1 MKKLKYKNRTVFFL
15 ALTSFV
21 IVLSS
26 CAYSSRTAVKYLNES
41 KEKVYDLVVVPGVP
55 FQNDQW
61 SMIMKARLYWS
72 KYLYDNGI
80 AKNIMYSGAAVYS
93 PYYEAEIMAMYAE
106 ALGIPKQ
113 NIFIETNARHST
125 ENIYYSYKKAKQLGF
140 KNIALATDPF
150 QSKMLRNF
158 ISKRIDK
165 NLGIVPIVFDTLKSI
180 EPVMINPVIDF
191 SKAHVNDFISI
202 LESEGFWTRF
212 KGTLGKQI
220 DVTLY
225 DL

>member
-1 MKKLKYKNRTVFFL
+1 MKKLKYKNRTVLFL
-15 ALTSFV
+15 TLTSLV

-55 FQNDQW
+55 FQNEQW

-140 KNIALATDPF
+140 NNIALATDPF

-191 SKAHVNDFISI
+191 NKAHVNDFISI

-212 KGTLGKQI
+212 KADFNSKI
-220 DVTLY
+220 
-225 DL
+225 